1 MRTPD
6 GRLHR
11 PLRPGAPRRV
21 PGPSVPLPVRR
32 QADINEEIG
41 LSLTR
46 HLVYEHGSPSIYLRR
61 LRSIKTLQSVHR
73 KFHKGDS
80 RPLR

>member
-1 MRTPD
+1 MVDYTDHFVRELCEEFPD
-6 GRLHR
+6 
-11 PLRPGAPRRV
+11 LRF
-21 PGPSVPLPVRR
+21 PSPSRR

-46 HLVYEHGSPSIYLRR
+46 HLVYEHGSPSNYLRR
-61 LRSIKTLQSVHR
+61 LQSIKTLQSVHR
-73 KFHKGDS
+73 KFHQGDT